1 MCSSC
6 PKPPPL
12 VRKFCRIS
20 TEKEGKERK
29 ETHTYRGESSM
40 SMESSS
46 FSASGVVGRGDD
58 DGARRFLCIN
68 DAAGAGAAPEWNG
81 ASRDC
86 RYFPKAA

>member
-46 FSASGVVGRGDD
+46 FSASGVVSRGDD
-58 DGARRFLCIN
+58 EARLFLCIN

-81 ASRDC
+81 ASRAC

>member
-1 MCSSC
+1 
-6 PKPPPL
+6 
-12 VRKFCRIS
+12 
-20 TEKEGKERK
+20 
-29 ETHTYRGESSM
+29 M

-58 DGARRFLCIN
+58 DEARFFLCIN